1 MNYSTG
7 VVLVLAAGVF
17 WSFIPI
23 GVRSFEHADI
33 WQILLYRSL
42 GVLPFTLL
50 LIHLLSERNAVHALR
65 SAGISGFTGALGLVV
80 AYSAGV
86 AAVRLTSIA
95 NAAFLFATAPFLSA
109 ILAWLVLHEPIRRTT
124 AVAIFIALGGISL
137 MVADSVSSGNWI
149 GDLMGLMSAIG
160 FAVFTVALRAGK
172 QRDSL
177 PVVFLGALLTMIF
190 AGAMAV
196 TIGIGLQI
204 TTPELIL
211 ALSLGAFVLGVG
223 MTLCTFGSRVV
234 PAAELA
240 LLCMTEVVFAPIW
253 AWLFLQEVPA
263 ATVLLGG
270 SIVVGAIVINALS
283 GVRR

>member
-1 MNYSTG
+1 M
-7 VVLVLAAGVF
+7 
-17 WSFIPI
+17 
-23 GVRSFEHADI
+23 
-33 WQILLYRSL
+33 L
-42 GVLPFTLL
+42 G
-50 LIHLLSERNAVHALR
+50 AV
-65 SAGISGFTGALGLVV
+65 GLVM

-86 AAVRLTSIA
+86 AAIRLTSIA

-109 ILAWLVLHEPIRRTT
+109 ILAWLILREPIRQTT
-124 AVAIFIALGGISL
+124 LLAIFIALGGISL
-137 MVADSVSSGNWI
+137 MVANSVSSGNWI
-149 GDLMGLMSAIG
+149 GDLMGLLSAIG

-172 QRDSL
+172 QQDSL
-177 PVVFLGALLTMIF
+177 PVVFLGALFTMLF
-190 AGAMAV
+190 AGVMAI
-196 TIGIGLQI
+196 TFGIGLQI
-204 TTPELIL
+204 SATELTL

-263 ATVLLGG
+263 TTVLLGG
-270 SIVVGAIVINALS
+270 SIVISAIVINALS